1 MSSKL
6 MSFLLASVLM
16 TIFTVSAH
24 AKTYQVGSTTT
35 GVPFTFLNAKTNTVQ
50 GVMVDLINAIAKNQ
64 NFKVEIKAMPFNTL
78 IPSLSTGKIQI
89 ISAALGITKV
99 RESVVDFTTPVY
111 SYGEGFVVN
120 QKDTTDYKSYD
131 NLKGKVIGVQ
141 VGTVYV
147 EPMKNLGIFK
157 EVRVYDSLAD
167 VIRDV
172 ALGRIKAGF
181 GDYPILA
188 YQLSHGGNQGVRLV
202 KGVPTVVNV
211 KIGMAVRKGDK
222 ATLEKLN
229 NGLAQLKSNGTLDK
243 VLVKWGLK

>member
-6 MSFLLASVLM
+6 MSFLLAGVLM
-16 TIFTVSAH
+16 VIFTIGAQ

-35 GVPFTFLNAKTNTVQ
+35 GVPFTFLNPKNNTVQ
-50 GVMVDLINAIAKNQ
+50 GVMVDLINAIAKNE

-89 ISAALGITKV
+89 ISAALGITPV
-99 RESVVDFTTPVY
+99 REKVVDFTTPVY
-111 SYGEGFVVN
+111 SYGEGLVVN
-120 QKDTTDYKSYD
+120 EKDKTHYKSYD
-131 NLKGKVIGVQ
+131 DLKGQVIGVE

-147 EPMKNLGIFK
+147 EPMKKLGIFK

-172 ALGRIKAGF
+172 ALGRIKAGV

-202 KGVPTVVNV
+202 KGIPTIVNV

-222 ATLEKLN
+222 ATLKKLD

-243 VLVKWGLK
+243 ILVKWGLK